1 MNHYSFCVSFLCLPF
16 IHLPLLLKLHGKYIS
31 VVENRRGKTDK
42 QKMMNKTP
50 QNQTKQKT
58 LHPSIVSP
66 SRGNCHYHFGTFP
79 SSLLKNFFIYI
90 AEIRLIFV
98 ILDTVF
104 FFFPL
109 TSEHK
114 LFANTILSGH
124 IVTHHT
130 NIL

>member
-1 MNHYSFCVSFLCLPF
+1 MNHYSFCVSFPCLPF
-16 IHLPLLLKLHGKYIS
+16 IHPPLLLKLHSKYIS
-31 VVENRRGKTDK
+31 IVENRRGKTDK

-50 QNQTKQKT
+50 KTKPNKKT
-58 LHPSIVSP
+58 LHPSIDSP

-79 SSLLKNFFIYI
+79 SSLCKKLFIYL
-90 AEIRLIFV
+90 AEIILTFV
-98 ILDTVF
+98 ILDIVF
-104 FFFPL
+104 FHL

-124 IVTHHT
+124 IVTHHM